1 MKELVIIVLISILA
15 FKISKLEDQ
24 TKLTKE
30 QNELLITY
38 CMAMPECKKEME
50 K

>member
-1 MKELVIIVLISILA
+1 MKEILLLTIAMIIGVCMTEQ
-15 FKISKLEDQ
+15 SKL
-24 TKLTKE
+24 TRE
-30 QNELLITY
+30 QNEILITY